1 MKKCSFTGHRTI
13 EIRHRPGIRAQIDLM
28 VRTAYE
34 GGCRDFYF
42 GGAIGFDTLAA
53 ECVLEFRE
61 THPDVT
67 VNLVLPC
74 RNQSSRWI
82 SSDVERYEAILL
94 RADNVECL
102 SEHYYDGCMRARNQR
117 LVDIADVL
125 IAYAGRDGTGTAQ
138 TVRMAK
144 KKDIPILNAYIYLDS
159 LY

>member
-1 MKKCSFTGHRTI
+1 MRNCSFTGHRAI
-13 EIRHRPGIRAQIDLM
+13 EIRHRSGIRAQIDLM
-28 VRTAYE
+28 VKTAYE

-61 THPDVT
+61 SHPDVT

-74 RNQSSRWI
+74 RDQSSRW
-82 SSDVERYEAILL
+82 STEDVQRYEAVLS
-94 RADNVECL
+94 RADSVECL
-102 SEHYYDGCMRARNQR
+102 SEFYYDGCMRVRNQR

-125 IAYAGRDGTGTAQ
+125 IAYVGRDGSGTGQ

-144 KKDIPILNAYIYLDS
+144 RKDIPILNAYIYLDS
-159 LY
+159 MC